1 VGGVLAELQAVS
13 EKPLVESAVAQGRYV
28 TTYRDG
34 ESPVRASL
42 LFRTAEEAQEC
53 ARVLAAAR
61 IGRG

>member
-1 VGGVLAELQAVS
+1 VS